1 MNINERAIQFQSE
14 VEGDPSM
21 ADFVSL
27 VRSTNAEQ
35 IILHQDAFAADYQ
48 AEEFILLG
56 KAIKYA
62 GIFGRSILVQGRN
75 RETLQRSK

>member
-1 MNINERAIQFQSE
+1 MHINERAIQFQSE
-14 VEGDPSM
+14 VESNPSLSN
-21 ADFVSL
+21 FVSL
-27 VRSTNAEQ
+27 VRSTNTEQ

-48 AEEFILLG
+48 AEEFMLLG

-62 GIFGRSILVQGRN
+62 GLFGRSILVQGRN